1 MADFFSWIAQQI
13 QGAGGWGNIDL
24 HFKIFVD
31 FELAAKRRFIKNGRA
46 ETDPARVGKEFSRDT
61 ISGV

>member
-1 MADFFSWIAQQI
+1 MADIFSWIAQQI

-31 FELAAKRRFIKNGRA
+31 FDWAAKRRFVKNRRA
-46 ETDPARVGKEFSRDT
+46 ETGPARVG
-61 ISGV
+61 

>member
-13 QGAGGWGNIDL
+13 QGAGGRGNIDL
-24 HFKIFVD
+24 HFEIFVD
-31 FELAAKRRFIKNGRA
+31 FELAAKRRVVKNGLA
-46 ETDPARVGKEFSRDT
+46 ETGPARVGTEFSRDT